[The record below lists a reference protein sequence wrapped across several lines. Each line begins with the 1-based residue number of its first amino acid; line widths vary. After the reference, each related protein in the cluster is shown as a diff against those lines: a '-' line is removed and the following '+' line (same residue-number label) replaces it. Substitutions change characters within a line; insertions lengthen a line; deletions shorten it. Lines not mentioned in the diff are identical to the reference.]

1 MKALNSI
8 ILSGCLLI
16 SWGSAFA
23 TAVSDLTPD
32 RLVVFDDQA
41 NTMSGVAVW
50 ARNGNIS
57 VAGSRPGSNHFYRAN
72 AQTNANLLAYVQ
84 WSFMNFRVG
93 RMIASA
99 SLSVPPENNGNVY
112 PVAAGVNWCGYFQ
125 NTEQSFIESPI
136 FTNGIGTLY
145 FDALLGENVSLA
157 PIIKISITTNI
168 LDAGSI
174 VYPIPEGV
182 WEEVRSIELT
192 STQLSQHVIT
202 LNYSCPIA
210 IRLERTT
217 QNGIARDDSFVS
229 IDNIRVSEP
238 PADVVMKKSAMP
250 FNVYPSVNNN
260 MNVQFRIDN
269 MPGPNSTKASTR
281 TNVLLVSR
289 WNYLNQV
296 TTPWVTNT
304 LQCVN
309 TGDGAGNGELWQ
321 PQTPMRK
328 YPDAGDLE
336 YFFICH
342 FNGTYYQSYDYTVY
356 PKVLNPALFP
366 PENLSPRVFSTA
378 GITHNP
384 ATNTPFVFPLRLFP
398 SLHDTLSTLLYVNGS
413 PTPVMLPMSLC
424 GTNKWQA
431 KFDIGNYPDTT
442 NLLWYFESTGAFTN
456 NFRITEDKTYWSS
469 FSRQNGILPQRDT
482 CTPTDA
488 SITNHPEEWFS
499 VTVTP
504 GDSGYLFFTLDTRQ
518 NECIA
523 TRGEYQNFNAWNTGA
538 TAQNSFTDAD
548 DKSSKIAYSQ
558 NFSNG
563 WQQSSFT
570 GLSNWFGTVSFTG
583 QTATVRM
590 GPEQVLDQPGMWQAG
605 SFQYVAERTA
615 ISGLVADAQTTGQR
629 RNQGIRLLGGISG
642 YDYGYYQGSLGQQNA
657 INGIGTITYKARM
670 SRPIA
675 LDSDYNYNVAYRWT
689 DMMRTNYVVR
699 SNISAASVNDM
710 SPENPSV
717 SLIAYYQSPRKFYE
731 YRLIQIPDSRDL
743 GSGTTIYVGRNK
755 RVRHE
760 IWKWN
765 GATPV
770 RLAYA
775 ERTTMTWPDLN
786 YDGWLYSAPIYL
798 TSFRLYNNTGPT
810 SVSMSVSYNNQ
821 VIPFTAENGAFIAN
835 GAVVDSSSPILFGT
849 YGFHSADCRIIMPE
863 MQIGAS
869 GPDGTDTGNI
879 QAVVVGG
886 ASGNQANEW
895 YWPSE
900 LYSLSGNTFW
910 ASTHSTSVKVLTGTS
925 ELGPWTP
932 FATQTVNSYAYQT
945 FTSTTNTWNSL
956 CARIQANDRVG
967 VVIDGVH
974 VQSWRGET
982 VTATPFDQWRGTEGW
997 ISSNATDK
1005 TYAHLDASQANPSL
1019 IQCVRSERILGLGSI
1034 SFDYRVTA
1042 VPAQIKIQYT
1052 ANVIPLD
1059 ETNTGWVDV
1068 TNLTFNGTTAW
1079 SNAYY
1084 YLGIAPA
1091 TNIYVRIINNTVTN
1105 RRATVDLKNI
1115 TLWNNPT
1122 NSPTDWAA
1130 YNMKISDTE
1139 TNKWWLD
1146 KSRSGYMN
1154 NSTTANIIPGRPMT
1168 MYNPYIMAPRLAH
1181 GLGSISFLARAFTTG
1196 YAAGDTNTS
1205 ITVYATTEAWDKYK
1219 PDVLWTKLYTFT
1231 GITNSFYRTFV
1242 YTHPTMP
1249 NNIKAVKL
1257 VVHGVL
1263 PVIGTP
1269 QRVCVD
1275 EIMVTEA
1282 FYPSFDIT
1290 GVKMF
1295 KDGSDLTQQPLE
1307 GEAIALE
1314 AQLTDVKNDPEAIN
1328 LFATYVLGAETW
1340 GVTNAPAEQRIT
1352 LPMTLI
1358 DPENRIYRTS
1368 ASIPSQST
1376 GTVVQYCVWA
1386 EYGDSGALHIEQS
1399 PDTTDHFTAPPWYA
1413 LDLNQIRAPLWSPY
1427 YIVAGTNSLS
1437 SLAPTVQNVPYTGGV
1452 FSVFVGARSNWIAQC
1467 NTSWAI
1473 PLETAGPSATNTL
1486 YRVSPNAG
1494 KIGRSANLTFT
1505 CGLGSDTLLI
1515 NQDPAPT
1522 NFDAVVEST
1531 GLEWTMGGDML
1542 WFEQTQTVK
1551 EGPSALQ
1558 SGPITNNL
1566 QSWIETSVA
1575 GPGTLSF
1582 WWRVS
1587 SEGGYDILTCSID
1600 ASPQKTISGD
1610 KSGWMLETFALG
1622 DGPHIIRWT
1631 YTKDDSN
1638 SQGEDCGRLDALQWI
1653 PTPPLFGFAL
1663 WASNAGLLGTQA
1675 DLFLQDRN
1683 LDGIAN
1689 GFEYAFGTNLPLSS
1703 LLLNIRFI
1711 NGKPIVEIPKQ
1722 DETTL
1727 PYVDVFVRGSTNLLD
1742 WTLPMIPAIDSTGK
1756 PAHRSWHEPDG
1767 TPPAKAFFKL
1777 EAELK

>member
-1 MKALNSI
+1 MGRNTAAANSV
-8 ILSGCLLI
+8 LPTL
-16 SWGSAFA
+16 
-23 TAVSDLTPD
+23 
-32 RLVVFDDQA
+32 
-41 NTMSGVAVW
+41 
-50 ARNGNIS
+50 
-57 VAGSRPGSNHFYRAN
+57 
-72 AQTNANLLAYVQ
+72 
-84 WSFMNFRVG
+84 
-93 RMIASA
+93 
-99 SLSVPPENNGNVY
+99 NGNVY
-112 PVAAGVNWCGYFQ
+112 VPNGTNYCLYLQNDLAATLHSPVLM
-125 NTEQSFIESPI
+125 T
-136 FTNGIGTLY
+136 GIGTLY
-145 FDALLGENVSLA
+145 FDGISLNLTSIDLGVYIA
-157 PIIKISITTNI
+157 TNMVDGEGYLI
-168 LDAGSI
+168 PLDETANTNRESI
-174 VYPIPEGV
+174 V
-182 WEEVRSIELT
+182 WETAPLD
-192 STQLSQHVIT
+192 VIT
-202 LNYSCPIA
+202 LLSGAPEYEYLRKLNIRQPCCIKITRNNVFDTPI
-210 IRLERTT
+210 
-217 QNGIARDDSFVS
+217 RDSYYAVL
-229 IDNIRVSEP
+229 DNIRASEP
-238 PADVVMKKSAMP
+238 PADVVMGKNAMP
-250 FNVYPSVNNN
+250 FNVYPSMNKN
-260 MNVQFRIDN
+260 MNIQFRIDN
-269 MPGPNSTKASTR
+269 VPGPNSTKAVTR
-281 TNVLLVSR
+281 TNVLMVSR

-296 TTPWVTNT
+296 TTPWVTNKMV
-304 LQCVN
+304 CVN

-321 PQTPMRK
+321 PQTAMRV

-366 PENLSPRVFSTA
+366 PENLSPRVLSAA
-378 GITHNP
+378 GITHKP

-398 SLHDTLSTLLYVNGS
+398 SEHDTLSTMLYINGS

-424 GTNKWQA
+424 GTNTWQA
-431 KFDIGNYPDTT
+431 KLNMGNYPDTT
-442 NLLWYFESTGAFTN
+442 NLLWYFESTGAITN

-469 FSRQNGILPQRDT
+469 FLRQNGTLPQRDT

-488 SITNHPEEWFS
+488 SITNHPEDWFS

-504 GDSGYLFFTLDTRQ
+504 GDSGYLFFTLDTIN

-548 DKSSKIAYSQ
+548 DKSSKIPYSQ

-570 GLSNWFGTVSFTG
+570 GLSNWFGAVSFAG
-583 QTATVRM
+583 QTAAIRM
-590 GPEQVLDQPGMWQAG
+590 GPEQILDQPTLWQAG
-605 SFQYVAERTA
+605 NFQYVSERTA
-615 ISGLVADAQTTGQR
+615 INGFVSDAQTTGQR
-629 RNQGIRLLGGISG
+629 RNQGIRLLGGVSG
-642 YDYGYYQGSLGQQNA
+642 YDNGYFQGSLGQQNA
-657 INGIGTITYKARM
+657 INGIGTITYKARL

-689 DMMRTNYVVR
+689 DMMRTNYVVKCFM
-699 SNISAASVNDM
+699 NALTA
-710 SPENPSV
+710 SPEAPSI
-717 SLIAYYQSPRKFYE
+717 SIIAYYQSPRKFYE
-731 YRLIQIPDSRDL
+731 YRITQLPDARDIN
-743 GSGTTIYVGRNK
+743 GVTGVYAGRDGYV
-755 RVRHE
+755 VHQ
-760 IWKWN
+760 IWKWSGSNTPILLGESKRVNTATTTWN
-765 GATPV
+765 GSEAPYDARLTDTPSSAT
-770 RLAYA
+770 
-775 ERTTMTWPDLN
+775 E
-786 YDGWLYSAPIYL
+786 
-798 TSFRLYNNTGPT
+798 FRLYTTLTPVPM
-810 SVSMSVSYNNQ
+810 VSMRIKFKNTE
-821 VIPFTAENGAFIAN
+821 IPFPAGTSTYE
-835 GAVVDSSSPILFGT
+835 VTDSSSPILFGG
-849 YGFHSADCRIIMPE
+849 YGFHSSDCTALVTAMTLNNSSAGAIDGGGTITPV
-863 MQIGAS
+863 IG
-869 GPDGTDTGNI
+869 GPSSNH
-879 QAVVVGG
+879 
-886 ASGNQANEW
+886 SNEW
-895 YWPSE
+895 VWPSE
-900 LYSLSGNTFW
+900 LYSLSGNIF
-910 ASTHSTSVKVLTGTS
+910 ASTVPSTSLRLLTCTS
-925 ELGPWTP
+925 ELGMWTS
-932 FATQTVNSYAYQT
+932 FATQTMNSYAYQT
-945 FTSTTNTWNSL
+945 YSSTTNAWNSL
-956 CARIQANDRVG
+956 CARIQANDRIG

-982 VTATPFDQWRGTEGW
+982 LTATPSDNWKVTEGW

-1005 TYAHLDASQANPSL
+1005 TYAHLDASQADPTL
-1019 IQCVRSERILGLGSI
+1019 IQGVRSERILGLGSI

-1059 ETNTGWVDV
+1059 DTNTGWVDV
-1068 TNLTFNGTTAW
+1068 TNINFNATTAW
-1079 SNAYY
+1079 NNAYF

-1105 RRATVDLKNI
+1105 RKATVDLKNI

-1122 NSPTDWAA
+1122 NSPTDWTA

-1154 NSTTANIIPGRPMT
+1154 NSTTANIIPGRPMNV
-1168 MYNPYIMAPRLAH
+1168 YNPYIMAPRLAH

-1196 YAAGDTNTS
+1196 YAEGDTNTS
-1205 ITVYATTEAWDKYK
+1205 ITAYGSTQTWDKYRY
-1219 PDVLWTKLYTFT
+1219 DSEWTKLATFT
-1231 GITNSFYRTFV
+1231 GITNAFYRPFV
-1242 YTHPTMP
+1242 YTHPTLP

-1257 VVHGVL
+1257 VVHGVVPL
-1263 PVIGTP
+1263 IGTP
-1269 QRVCVD
+1269 QRVCID
-1275 EIMVTEA
+1275 EITVTEP

-1295 KDGSDLTQQPLE
+1295 RDGSDLTQQPLE

-1314 AQLTDVKNDPEAIN
+1314 AQLTQVKNDPQAIN
-1328 LFATYVLGAETW
+1328 LFATYVLGTETW
-1340 GVTNAPAEQRIT
+1340 GVTNAPTEERIT

-1368 ASIPSQST
+1368 ASIPSQSK

-1386 EYGDSGALHIEQS
+1386 EYGDTGALHIEQS
-1399 PDTTDHFTAPPWYA
+1399 PDTTDHFTAPTWYA

-1427 YIVAGTNSLS
+1427 YIVAGTNTLS

-1452 FSVFVGARSNWIAQC
+1452 FTVFVGARSNWIAQC
-1467 NTSWAI
+1467 NTSWTI

-1494 KIGRSANLTFT
+1494 KSGRSANLTFT

-1551 EGPSALQ
+1551 EGSSALQ

-1566 QSWIETSVA
+1566 HSWIETSVA

-1587 SEGGYDILTCSID
+1587 SEGGYDTLTCSID

-1631 YTKDDSN
+1631 YTKDESN
-1638 SQGEDCGRLDALQWI
+1638 SEGQDCGWLDALQWVT
-1653 PTPPLFGFAL
+1653 TPPLSGFAL
-1663 WASNAGLLGTQA
+1663 WASNAGLLGSQA
-1675 DLFLQDRN
+1675 ELFLQDWN
-1683 LDGIAN
+1683 NDGIAN

-1722 DETTL
+1722 DEATL

-1742 WTLPMIPAIDSTGK
+1742 WTLPMIPAIDTTDK
-1756 PAHRSWHEPDG
+1756 PAHRSWHKPDG